1 VIAVVNASPRAKKS
15 FSPEMR
21 GYATPDRGFCGACER
36 PKKLLSAFRAAP
48 RSGSGRKQRKNME
61 DRNGGHLSERNAEA
75 KNDPN
80 IKSRED
86 RTAFGHTQ

>member
-1 VIAVVNASPRAKKS
+1 
-15 FSPEMR
+15 MR

-36 PKKLLSAFRAAP
+36 PKMLLSAFRAKP
-48 RSGSGRKQRKNME
+48 RSGSRRKQWKNME
-61 DRNGGHLSERNAEA
+61 DRDGGHLSERNAEA
-75 KNDPN
+75 KNDRN